1 VSADEREKRSAGAEG
16 GIVMTMPPRTIADLD
31 YDGLKPLAEELGRP
45 LHTLTVLKYDP
56 FTAGQSIRQAG
67 AEWFAAIWER
77 FDIQP
82 GAHLRRIHYL
92 LVSQTAP
99 LLLPSGKPYLNTEE
113 CARLL
118 NDTSRDARFLGLI
131 NASDLVDR
139 RNDEPVIYLPSE
151 AADDALVAAE
161 GGLLEREPPGFV
173 IPRLTVYPPTIP
185 QRYHVELWCEKTT
198 MNDVLMPLGQR
209 YGINIVTGSGEL
221 SLTHCA
227 QLVERAEASNRPVRI
242 LYISDFD
249 PAGASMPVAVA
260 RKIEHTLYKDALNNL
275 DIQVRPVVLTAEQC
289 VQCRLPRTPIKETET
304 RAATF
309 EPDSAKVRPN
319 LTRSKRCVPAN

>member
-1 VSADEREKRSAGAEG
+1 
-16 GIVMTMPPRTIADLD
+16 MTARPITDLD
-31 YDGLKPLAEELGRP
+31 YDGLKALAEELGRP

-56 FTAGQSIRQAG
+56 FTAGQSTRQAG

-77 FDIQP
+77 FNIQP

-99 LLLPSGKPYLNTEE
+99 LLLPNDKPYLNTEE
-113 CARLL
+113 CARYL
-118 NDTSRDARFLGLI
+118 NETSRDARFLDLI

-151 AADDALVAAE
+151 AADDAFVAAE
-161 GGLLEREPPGFV
+161 GGLLEREPLGFV

-185 QRYHVELWCEKTT
+185 QRFHVELWCEKTT

-209 YGINIVTGSGEL
+209 YGINVITGPGEL
-221 SLTHCA
+221 SLTRCA
-227 QLVERAEASNRPVRI
+227 ELVKRAIASGRPVRI

-249 PAGASMPVAVA
+249 PGGMSMPVAVA
-260 RKIEHTLYKDALNNL
+260 RKIEHELYKQGLHDL
-275 DIQVRPVVLTAEQC
+275 DIQVRPVVLTHEQC
-289 VQCRLPRTPIKETET
+289 G
-304 RAATF
+304 
-309 EPDSAKVRPN
+309 VRGSRYSTDQRERGTCSGIRGP
-319 LTRSKRCVPAN
+319 LR